1 MTADTDLFPVNPDFL
16 LPLRQDFQIWVFW
29 WEAVLFLKESFP
41 LGLLAMKAS
50 VWSDLM
56 RSAKTVTELTR
67 LPGSSSR
74 VFTSENKTMDTWE
87 IDQSVTTTAIL
98 RSCFDL
104 VNIYIWNIFLL
115 KYFCV
120 TKCDIRREK
129 LNNKTDSSDCYSC
142 YQGGS

>member
-16 LPLRQDFQIWVFW
+16 QPLRQDVQIWVFW
-29 WEAVLFLKESFP
+29 WEAVIFLKESFP
-41 LGLLAMKAS
+41 LGLLAMRAT

-98 RSCFDL
+98 RSDHLRQPQFVFSARD
-104 VNIYIWNIFLL
+104 
-115 KYFCV
+115 
-120 TKCDIRREK
+120 
-129 LNNKTDSSDCYSC
+129 
-142 YQGGS
+142 